1 MEMTRHQLS
10 QSARED
16 YVYSG
21 DTARQRAE
29 ITKLASIHNDDCS
42 CASQQ
47 PHRRTGTHAERLT
60 VSQGFCCLFSVFLG
74 RDRDETDSCFR
85 QVCPLA

>member
-21 DTARQRAE
+21 DTASTRLN
-29 ITKLASIHNDDCS
+29 LATNHNDD
-42 CASQQ
+42 
-47 PHRRTGTHAERLT
+47 
-60 VSQGFCCLFSVFLG
+60 
-74 RDRDETDSCFR
+74 
-85 QVCPLA
+85 